1 MLYFTLKVFLFLIIF
16 LFLVIFDVDSLY
28 RKTKLILK
36 KKLVDGEL
44 SSEAQSRVLD
54 LLSHSFNETSNQ
66 MTKFLEEANAITLN
80 SKDSYFLIWSVF
92 FFSY

>member
-1 MLYFTLKVFLFLIIF
+1 M
-16 LFLVIFDVDSLY
+16 
-28 RKTKLILK
+28 
-36 KKLVDGEL
+36 DGEL

-66 MTKFLEEANAITLN
+66 MTKFLEKANAITLN

-92 FFSY
+92 FFFYTNIIYSSLLRKTVFETQIFLAL

>member
-1 MLYFTLKVFLFLIIF
+1 M
-16 LFLVIFDVDSLY
+16 
-28 RKTKLILK
+28 
-36 KKLVDGEL
+36 DGEL

-66 MTKFLEEANAITLN
+66 MTKFLEKANAITLN

-92 FFSY
+92 FFFHTNIIYSSLLRKTVFETQIFLAL

>member
-1 MLYFTLKVFLFLIIF
+1 M
-16 LFLVIFDVDSLY
+16 FLVIFDVDSLY

-66 MTKFLEEANAITLN
+66 MTKFLEKANAITLN

-92 FFSY
+92 FFILI